1 MLKYFSQLER
11 QRRGFSPLNLLK
23 GSLGKRPGLGLCWWK
38 LGEGDWNMGWWI
50 GGFGGMVI
58 GGGGGGGGGRYGRGG
73 VWRGMV
79 EGMGGNCN
87 EGTADD
93 MLWKG
98 KDGAGGGS
106 GSLHMA
112 GTLVQ
117 VMADPNPTSR

>member
-38 LGEGDWNMGWWI
+38 LGEGEWNMGWWI

-79 EGMGGNCN
+79 EGMG
-87 EGTADD
+87 
-93 MLWKG
+93 
-98 KDGAGGGS
+98 
-106 GSLHMA
+106 
-112 GTLVQ
+112 
-117 VMADPNPTSR
+117 